1 LTEALQLEI
10 RTLKELLDS
19 ERDPAGRAFAPLA
32 DAYRKAGR
40 IPDALRILRDGISK
54 HPDFVTGHVVAAQL
68 YVEQGL
74 AAEGAIA
81 ARRALELDGEN
92 VSALKSLLRALDE
105 TGGGEE
111 AERVRS
117 LLTTLE
123 PDFSPDWTPSSPV
136 TFEKAPETREAA
148 LSPTVA
154 VGSLRLEPS
163 IEAPSTPGPEA
174 EDDGLSATLGGGM
187 IDLSSIGPLPTAEL
201 PASALSPDLG
211 SSAEL
216 DIPLALPGLDAG
228 LAELTTTVE
237 EPPPGGGA
245 DEPMIELATLA
256 PSIDEV
262 VEEVADESVM
272 DLALLAP
279 SVDDMAEDE
288 PVMDLALLAPS
299 VDDMAEDEPVMD
311 LALLAPDVEDEPVMD
326 LAMLA
331 PEVDDEPV
339 MDLAML
345 APSVDDMADDE
356 PVMDL
361 AMLAPEA
368 DDERVMDI
376 AVLAP
381 EADDEPV
388 MDLAMLA
395 PETDD
400 EPVMDLAMLAPGDEP
415 STSGVDTVVDVAALA
430 PVSAELEEPVFDLA
444 ALAPSNVISD
454 TSREAAPG
462 ATKAHPADEAAV
474 PPTMVPDDEPVFELD
489 ALAPA
494 ETDLVAT
501 QGTGSARSAA
511 KSGNGLMAE
520 EEASRVG
527 FVSPPGAPDERQ
539 EIVIDL
545 DGLRVEPT
553 AASAGPPPTGSL
565 EVEISAAGS
574 RPTEAPPPEDASGVA
589 GDLDEPSSTTD
600 ADTPSDDQGEPI
612 RTRTLAELYAA
623 QGAVKEAVSVL
634 RHLLSESPGNDA
646 LTRRIAE
653 LESGA
658 PVARAPREEVPAA
671 LPGQDDEE
679 VEALARELAE
689 SGRGS
694 QETESPFAWT
704 DREPAAA
711 PPSGPTIREY
721 FDGLLKWEPRD
732 S

>member
-40 IPDALRILRDGISK
+40 IPEALRILRDGISK
-54 HPDFVTGHVVAAQL
+54 HPNFVTGHVVAAQL

-92 VSALKSLLRALDE
+92 VSALRSLLRALDE
-105 TGGGEE
+105 TGAAEE
-111 AERVRS
+111 AEGIRS
-117 LLTTLE
+117 LLTALE
-123 PDFSPDWTPSSPV
+123 PDFTPDWTPRGPV
-136 TFEKAPETREAA
+136 AVAEAPEPDEPA

-154 VGSLRLEPS
+154 VSSLHLEPA
-163 IEAPSTPGPEA
+163 IEEPATPEPEP
-174 EDDGLSATLGGGM
+174 EGSSMLLGGGM
-187 IDLSSIGPLPTAEL
+187 IDLSSIGPIPTAEL
-201 PASALSPDLG
+201 PGSALSPDLG
-211 SSAEL
+211 SSADL
-216 DIPLALPGLDAG
+216 DVPLALPGLDAG
-228 LAELTTTVE
+228 LSELTPSVD
-237 EPPPGGGA
+237 EPTAGEA
-245 DEPMIELATLA
+245 DEPMIELG
-256 PSIDEV
+256 S
-262 VEEVADESVM
+262 
-272 DLALLAP
+272 LAP
-279 SVDDMAEDE
+279 SVDELVGDAADDE

-299 VDDMAEDEPVMD
+299 VDDVTDEPVMDLAMLAPETDEPVMD
-311 LALLAPDVEDEPVMD
+311 LALLAPSVDDETDDEPVMDLALLAPETDDEPVMD

-345 APSVDDMADDE
+345 APDTDAE

-361 AMLAPEA
+361 AMLTPSV
-368 DDERVMDI
+368 DDV
-376 AVLAP
+376 
-381 EADDEPV
+381 
-388 MDLAMLA
+388 
-395 PETDD
+395 TDD
-400 EPVMDLAMLAPGDEP
+400 EPVMDLALLAPEEEP
-415 STSGVDTVVDVAALA
+415 ATSAADTVVDVAALA
-430 PVSAELEEPVFDLA
+430 PVSSEIEEPVFDLA
-444 ALAPSNVISD
+444 ALAPD
-454 TSREAAPG
+454 TSALEADDSSEGAPG
-462 ATKAHPADEAAV
+462 ATKARAGDAAMVLPA
-474 PPTMVPDDEPVFELD
+474 MVPDEEPVFELD

-494 ETDLVAT
+494 EPDTVAT
-501 QGTGSARSAA
+501 QGTGSARSADG
-511 KSGNGLMAE
+511 SGNGLMAE
-520 EEASRVG
+520 DEASRVG
-527 FVSPPGAPDERQ
+527 FVSPLSATDERD

-553 AASAGPPPTGSL
+553 VGSAGPPPTGPL

-574 RPTEAPPPEDASGVA
+574 TPTEAPPLEDATGVA
-589 GDLDEPSSTTD
+589 ADVDEPSSTTD
-600 ADTPSDDQGEPI
+600 ADTPSDDQGEPVF
-612 RTRTLAELYAA
+612 TRTLAELYAA

-634 RHLLSESPGNDA
+634 RHLLAESPANEA

-658 PVARAPREEVPAA
+658 PIARAPREEVPAA

-694 QETESPFAWT
+694 PETESPFAWT
-704 DREPAAA
+704 EREPAAT
-711 PPSGPTIREY
+711 PPGGPTIREY